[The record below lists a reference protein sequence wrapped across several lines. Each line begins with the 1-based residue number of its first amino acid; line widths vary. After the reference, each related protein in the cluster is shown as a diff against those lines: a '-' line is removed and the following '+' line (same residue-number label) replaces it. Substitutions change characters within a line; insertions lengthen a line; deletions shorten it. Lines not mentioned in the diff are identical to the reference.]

1 MPNWTSNTIRAE
13 GDEIDLR
20 AFLEA
25 VKWEDQIF
33 DFNRIIPIP
42 ELLKHTGS
50 GGRTID
56 GREVR
61 EWYVINPETDPL
73 TDDKSVRLFTPEEE
87 ATLKEIG
94 HRSWYTWCY
103 ANWGTKWNA
112 CHPELSED
120 CVGDGYI
127 ENPFRYGMGAANAR
141 SGKDVRDVPD
151 AVVRMHPAERRRV
164 RTLLGRTRRR
174 CRRRV
179 ITQAGRRAATVV
191 RRFSSLP

>member
-33 DFNRIIPIP
+33 DFNRIIPMP
-42 ELLKHTGS
+42 ELLRHTGS
-50 GGRTID
+50 GHRTIG

-61 EWYVINPETDPL
+61 DWYIINPETDPL

-94 HRSWYTWCY
+94 HRNWYTWCY

-112 CHPELSED
+112 CRSELAENCLS
-120 CVGDGYI
+120 DGYI
-127 ENPFRYGMGAANAR
+127 EIRFDTAWAPPRPVLEKMFEMFPKLSFVCTWKNEGENERYSVER
-141 SGKDVRDVPD
+141 D
-151 AVVRMHPAERRRV
+151 AV
-164 RTLLGRTRRR
+164 
-174 CRRRV
+174 
-179 ITQAGRRAATVV
+179 AGDE
-191 RRFSSLP
+191 S